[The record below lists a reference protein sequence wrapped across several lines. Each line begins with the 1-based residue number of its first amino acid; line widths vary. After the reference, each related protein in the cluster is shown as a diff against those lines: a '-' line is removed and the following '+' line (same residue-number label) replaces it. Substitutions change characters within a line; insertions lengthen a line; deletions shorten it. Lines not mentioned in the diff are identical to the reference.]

1 MLQKDYVIEAMRANG
16 GYATF
21 QQLNKLV
28 DYSSWGTKTPAAT
41 IRAIVQKNDEFFRIQ
56 PGLWALKEYEN
67 EVNKKFKIQSKS
79 EKIYS
84 TTINLSSGDKAITS
98 ITDI

>member
-1 MLQKDYVIEAMRANG
+1 MLQKDYVIEAMRTNG

-41 IRAIVQKNDEFFRIQ
+41 IRAIVQKNDEFF
-56 PGLWALKEYEN
+56 
-67 EVNKKFKIQSKS
+67 
-79 EKIYS
+79 
-84 TTINLSSGDKAITS
+84 
-98 ITDI
+98 

>member
-28 DYSSWGTKTPAAT
+28 DCSSWGTKTPAAT
-41 IRAIVQKNDEFFRIQ
+41 IRRIVQKMMNF
-56 PGLWALKEYEN
+56 LEYN
-67 EVNKKFKIQSKS
+67 QAC
-79 EKIYS
+79 
-84 TTINLSSGDKAITS
+84 GR
-98 ITDI
+98 

>member
-28 DYSSWGTKTPAAT
+28 DCSNWGTKHPP
-41 IRAIVQKNDEFFRIQ
+41 QQSGELFKKMMNF
-56 PGLWALKEYEN
+56 LEYN
-67 EVNKKFKIQSKS
+67 QAC
-79 EKIYS
+79 
-84 TTINLSSGDKAITS
+84 GR
-98 ITDI
+98 